1 MRRQLAATLA
11 IFLTTACGTPTDQ
24 SRTQDEASSVLPSG
38 PEAQIDA
45 VAAADLPAGVRDAV
59 LGRVPGMT
67 ITGAKR
73 KQRDGMIFYDVE
85 GTRPDGSEVELDLLE
100 EKGRFTVV
108 EVQRD
113 IPWAEA
119 PAPVIAAARA
129 APDAFEPVRV
139 IESKQEDGTVIY
151 ELFAAGKSD
160 EPAAEID
167 WKDGKAAVRRERAI
181 Y

>member
-1 MRRQLAATLA
+1 
-11 IFLTTACGTPTDQ
+11 
-24 SRTQDEASSVLPSG
+24 
-38 PEAQIDA
+38 
-45 VAAADLPAGVRDAV
+45 
-59 LGRVPGMT
+59 
-67 ITGAKR
+67 
-73 KQRDGMIFYDVE
+73 
-85 GTRPDGSEVELDLLE
+85 
-100 EKGRFTVV
+100 
-108 EVQRD
+108 VQRD

>member
-11 IFLTTACGTPTDQ
+11 ILLTAACGAPSDQ
-24 SRTQDEASSVLPSG
+24 SEARGEASAVLPSG

-45 VAAADLPAGVRDAV
+45 VAAANLPAGVREAV
-59 LGRVPGMT
+59 LSRVPGMT
-67 ITGAKR
+67 ITGAER

-100 EKGRFTVV
+100 DKGRFTIV

-113 IPWAEA
+113 IRWAEA

-139 IESKQEDGTVIY
+139 IESMQEDGTVIY
-151 ELFAAGKSD
+151 ELFAAGNPE
-160 EPAAEID
+160 EPASEID
-167 WKDGKAAVRRERAI
+167 WKDGRAAVRRERAI